1 MFDRFSD
8 NSKRLMSSARREAI
22 RLQHGTISPEHM
34 LLGLLQTR
42 SCRAVGVL
50 AQCGVDTAE
59 LYQRVHGKLQK
70 GTDPVSEMAQLPFT
84 PRAKKVLELTLEKST
99 AMAHLRGAPLRL
111 GTEHL
116 LLGLLCESESLAAR
130 ELAASGLDA
139 ERFEQAV
146 YTMQSEN
153 AGDTELRQPLRAG
166 LPPVD
171 RSKLRLLL
179 ISNSAM
185 RGGGYLEHC
194 AGEMRD
200 FLGARKTIAFVP
212 YALHNHDAAAAKAKK
227 AFAVL
232 GHELVPVHTAN
243 DPVAAVHIADAVFV
257 GGGNTFRLLNA
268 LYRTGLLGAIRERAF
283 AGVPYVGS
291 GAGCHVAAPSIR
303 TAHDIAIVQPPSFTA
318 MGLVPFQMDPHYLDP
333 EVNRSH
339 VGATSEERI
348 RQYLEEHD
356 TPVLGLRE
364 GCLLRVEGAQM
375 TLRGTVPARLFRR
388 DEPAQELTPPANV
401 TMLLRA

>member
-1 MFDRFSD
+1 
-8 NSKRLMSSARREAI
+8 
-22 RLQHGTISPEHM
+22 
-34 LLGLLQTR
+34 
-42 SCRAVGVL
+42 
-50 AQCGVDTAE
+50 
-59 LYQRVHGKLQK
+59 
-70 GTDPVSEMAQLPFT
+70 
-84 PRAKKVLELTLEKST
+84 
-99 AMAHLRGAPLRL
+99 
-111 GTEHL
+111 
-116 LLGLLCESESLAAR
+116 
-130 ELAASGLDA
+130 
-139 ERFEQAV
+139 
-146 YTMQSEN
+146 
-153 AGDTELRQPLRAG
+153 
-166 LPPVD
+166 
-171 RSKLRLLL
+171 
-179 ISNSAM
+179 
-185 RGGGYLEHC
+185 
-194 AGEMRD
+194 
-200 FLGARKTIAFVP
+200 
-212 YALHNHDAAAAKAKK
+212 
-227 AFAVL
+227 
-232 GHELVPVHTAN
+232 
-243 DPVAAVHIADAVFV
+243 VHIADAVFV

-364 GCLLRVEGAQM
+364 GCLLRMEGAQM

>member
-8 NSKRLMSSARREAI
+8 NSKRLMSSAYSEAR
-22 RLQHGTISPEHM
+22 RLQHGYISPEHM
-34 LLGLLQTR
+34 LLGLLQMG

-50 AQCGVDTAE
+50 AHCGVDSGE
-59 LYQRVHGKLQK
+59 LYQRLTGKLQK
-70 GTDPVSEMAQLPFT
+70 GTVPIDNMVQLPFT
-84 PRAKKVLELTLEKST
+84 PQGKKVLELSLEKAKT
-99 AMAHLRGAPLRL
+99 MAFRGVPFRL

-116 LLGLLCESESLAAR
+116 LLGLLSEGESLAAK
-130 ELAASGLDA
+130 ELAASLRA
-139 ERFEQAV
+139 VEQLEQAV
-146 YTMQSEN
+146 HTITMQSEN
-153 AGDTELRQPLRAG
+153 AGDAAG
-166 LPPVD
+166 D
-171 RSKLRLLL
+171 RTKLRLLL

-200 FLGARKTIAFVP
+200 FLGTRKTIAFVP
-212 YALHNHDAAAAKAKK
+212 YALHNHDAAAAKAKR
-227 AFAVL
+227 ALAVL

-243 DPVAAVHIADAVFV
+243 DPVTAVHIADAVFV

-268 LYRTGLLGAIRERAF
+268 LYRTGLLSALRERAF
-283 AGVPYVGS
+283 AGVPFVGS
-291 GAGCHVAAPSIR
+291 GAGCHVATPSIR
-303 TAHDIAIVQPPSFTA
+303 TTSDIAIVQPPSFTA
-318 MGLVPFQMDPHYLDP
+318 LGLVPFQIDPLYLDP

-348 RQYLEEHD
+348 RQFLEEHE

-364 GCLLRVEGAQM
+364 GCLLRLEGAQLA
-375 TLRGTVPARLFRR
+375 LRGTVRARLFRR
-388 DEPAQELTPPANV
+388 DDPAQELTPPCNV